1 MSVDDFP
8 APGNPDGAPV
18 ALPSPFADVA
28 LWWAPLT
35 ADADEIARVSA
46 WLAPAEQARA
56 ARFGRQALSE
66 RYVAGRALLRW
77 LLGRALSLAPH
88 AVPIERGE
96 RGRPQLAGAAGIDF
110 NVSHTEGIAL
120 VGIARA
126 RRIGVDIERADR
138 IVRADGLAQ
147 KFLTPAE
154 QATLAPLPEP
164 ERRARFLR
172 YWTCKEAM
180 SKATGDGLSAP
191 FRELEVRLNAG
202 IELARGPAPYEP
214 SRWQLERVAVPVE
227 YLATVALWSKATPV
241 VPSSNRD

>member
-8 APGNPDGAPV
+8 APGNPDGDPV
-18 ALPSPFADVA
+18 ALASPFADVA

-35 ADADEIARVSA
+35 TDAGEIARVSA
-46 WLAPAEQARA
+46 WLAPAEQARM
-56 ARFGRQALSE
+56 ARFGHQALAA

-77 LLGRALSLAPH
+77 LLGRVLGLAPH

-96 RGRPQLAGAAGIDF
+96 RGRPQLAGAAGFDF

-120 VGIARA
+120 IGISHS
-126 RRIGVDIERADR
+126 RRIGVDVERADR

-147 KFLTPAE
+147 KFLTTAE
-154 QATLAPLPEP
+154 QATLAALPEP

-191 FRELEVRLNAG
+191 FRQLEVRLNTG
-202 IELARGPAPYEP
+202 IELARGPAPYQP
-214 SRWQLERVAVPVE
+214 SRWQLERVAVPVGF
-227 YLATVALWSKATPV
+227 LATVALWSKAVPV
-241 VPSSNRD
+241 VPSSDRE